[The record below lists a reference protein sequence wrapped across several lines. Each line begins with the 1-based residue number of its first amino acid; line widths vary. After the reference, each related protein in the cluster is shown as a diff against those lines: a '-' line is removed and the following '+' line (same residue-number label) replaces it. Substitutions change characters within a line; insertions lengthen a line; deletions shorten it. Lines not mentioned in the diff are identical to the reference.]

1 MEGKSFKKIVFA
13 IIAAISLF
21 AFGASGNFQISANTA
36 SAKMQAVKGITLHV
50 TGQDNRKVNLTSDA
64 DGKVTIHGKIKGD
77 KKITFT
83 QYKGGYRKF
92 TVKAHKNGSFKKT
105 IKIQSATNKVA
116 YKVDSHKTNQLIS
129 KHSKKY
135 TSHTRVIVTIKR
147 SAASQASEKA
157 SSQAA
162 SSSSAAA
169 SSSEAA
175 ASSKAASEAAASS
188 SQAAAAAQASSQAAA
203 QAAAQASSQ
212 KVAAAQA
219 ASRSNAAQAAAAAAA
234 ANNPGEQRYVDANGN
249 GLIKGSVDHIYHI
262 PGSTYYARTKHVV
275 QWFKTT
281 DEAQRAGYRAP
292 LR

>member
-1 MEGKSFKKIVFA
+1 MVLS
-13 IIAAISLF
+13 
-21 AFGASGNFQISANTA
+21 
-36 SAKMQAVKGITLHV
+36 
-50 TGQDNRKVNLTSDA
+50 
-64 DGKVTIHGKIKGD
+64 
-77 KKITFT
+77 
-83 QYKGGYRKF
+83 
-92 TVKAHKNGSFKKT
+92 KKT

-203 QAAAQASSQ
+203 QASSQ

-281 DEAQRAGYRAP
+281 DEAERAGYRAP

>member
-1 MEGKSFKKIVFA
+1 MVGKSFKKIVFA

-203 QAAAQASSQ
+203 QASSQ

-281 DEAQRAGYRAP
+281 DEAERAGYRAP

>member
-175 ASSKAASEAAASS
+175 AASEAAASS
-188 SQAAAAAQASSQAAA
+188 SQAAAAAQASS